1 MQTALRRWLTVVA
14 LFAAPLAQAQ
24 PGHVGSDDFELGFD
38 RLAAYPV
45 ATMLCLAV
53 LSFGG
58 WVVWE
63 YVSSRRSRQQCE
75 ARQPAHQKQG
85 QT

>member
-14 LFAAPLAQAQ
+14 LFAVPLARAH

-45 ATMLCLAV
+45 ATMLSLAV
-53 LSFGG
+53 LATGG
-58 WVVWE
+58 WVVWH
-63 YVSSRRSRQQCE
+63 YVDSRRSGQQRE
-75 ARQPAHQKQG
+75 ARPIGRWK
-85 QT
+85 

>member
-45 ATMLCLAV
+45 ATMLCFAV
-53 LSFGG
+53 LATGG
-58 WVVWE
+58 WVVWH
-63 YVSSRRSRQQCE
+63 YVDSRRSGQQRE
-75 ARQPAHQKQG
+75 ARQFARRK
-85 QT
+85 